1 MERAFRGHGP
11 GPLGRW
17 WDNPQIARD
26 INLQADQKQKM
37 DDIFQ
42 QNRPKLIDLHAALQ
56 KEEATLEPLM
66 SADSPDEGKILAQI
80 DKVAQARAELEK
92 SNARMLLA
100 MRQVLTADQWSK
112 LKAAREERM
121 HHVPGGGPPEGGPGP
136 GPE

>member
-42 QNRPKLIDLHAALQ
+42 QNRPKLIELHAALQ

-80 DKVAQARAELEK
+80 DKVAQARIELEK

-121 HHVPGGGPPEGGPGP
+121 HHGPGGPPEGGPGP